1 MTGKPRRRAVPA
13 RPGLSHERGLW
24 GAGHRVVAGVD
35 EVGRGAWAGPLSV
48 GVAVLCESPRRI
60 PKGLRDSK
68 QLTED
73 VREAIFDRVAAWCA
87 GWAVGHA
94 DPGECDRLG
103 MTAALRLATRRALAQ
118 LAPDLVPDAV
128 VLDGTFD
135 FVSPPVAAQLF
146 DADAGDDA
154 ADGLAAGLDGALE
167 LTASGDG
174 PAHGGA
180 VWAPPVE
187 TVVGGDARCASVA
200 AASVLAKVTRD
211 RIMRATADSYPAFD
225 FERNKGYPSPAHQR
239 ALCGYGLSAVHRRS
253 WAFVDNLPWGLTS
266 WPGDHRARSSRLDGG
281 LLGQSEHP
289 LADDVVED
297 LVGSPRDAHPGQPQ
311 QELRPGVGAPLP

>member
-1 MTGKPRRRAVPA
+1 M
-13 RPGLSHERGLW
+13 
-24 GAGHRVVAGVD
+24 VAGVD

-48 GVAVLCESPRRI
+48 GVAVLSESPLRI
-60 PKGLRDSK
+60 PRGLRDSK

-73 VREAIFDRVAAWCA
+73 VREAIFDKVAAWCA

-94 DPGECDRLG
+94 GPEECDRLG

-118 LAPDLVPDAV
+118 LSPDLVPDAV

-135 FVSPPVAAQLF
+135 FVSPPHEPQLF
-146 DADAGDDA
+146 DAD
-154 ADGLAAGLDGALE
+154 GLGG
-167 LTASGDG
+167 TGPGGTVGTGDG
-174 PAHGGA
+174 

-187 TVVGGDARCASVA
+187 TVIGGDARCASVA

-211 RIMRATADSYPAFD
+211 RIMRATADSYPAFE

-253 WAFVDNLPWGLTS
+253 WAFVDYLPWELTS
-266 WPGDHRARSSRLDGG
+266 WPGDYRARGSRLDGR
-281 LLGQSEHP
+281 LLGQSENP

-297 LVGSPRDAHPGQPQ
+297 LVGSSRDAHPGQSQ
-311 QELRPGVGAPLP
+311 QELRPGVGAPLA

>member
-1 MTGKPRRRAVPA
+1 VPA
-13 RPGLSHERGLW
+13 RPGLSHERSLW

-48 GVAVLCESPRRI
+48 GVAVLCESPPRI
-60 PKGLRDSK
+60 PRGMRDSK
-68 QLTED
+68 QLSEGF
-73 VREAIFDRVAAWCA
+73 REAIFDRVAAWCA

-94 DPGECDRLG
+94 GPEECDRLG
-103 MTAALRLATRRALAQ
+103 MTAALRLATRRALSQ
-118 LAPDLVPDAV
+118 LSPDLVPDAV

-135 FVSPPVAAQLF
+135 FVSPPAVPQLF
-146 DADAGDDA
+146 DA
-154 ADGLAAGLDGALE
+154 E
-167 LTASGDG
+167 
-174 PAHGGA
+174 GA
-180 VWAPPVE
+180 VEPAAVCDGSEGNDASHWAPPVE

-253 WAFVDNLPWGLTS
+253 WAFVDYLPWELTT
-266 WPGDHRARSSRLDGG
+266 WPGDYRDRRLRPDGG
-281 LLGQSEHP
+281 LLGEAEDA

-297 LVGSPRDAHPGQPQ
+297 LVGPSRNAHAG
-311 QELRPGVGAPLP
+311 ESE